1 MFRKDTTADYRAGA
15 SNSGVKI
22 DVDADNLLGRQFS
35 ELEKKN
41 LPFVVMQAVN
51 ATAYEIRETWKR
63 SALRVFD
70 RPTPTTRNAV
80 LYAKATK
87 DRLYAQIFLR
97 NEALKGTA
105 PDKYLQAQVLG
116 GERGTKGFERLLQKK
131 GLMPAG
137 AFAVAGRR
145 ATLDQYGNVSSGQIR
160 QILSQ
165 MQAGAE
171 QGYVSNESNESRE
184 KRQRREARK
193 FGRTYT
199 YFVLKKRRGRLL
211 PGLYERSND
220 RSRAIRSIFIFAT
233 RATYRPRYD
242 IFAQAQRQWD
252 KLMPFYF
259 SRELEKALQ
268 SSMYRV
274 RP

>member
-1 MFRKDTTADYRAGA
+1 
-15 SNSGVKI
+15 
-22 DVDADNLLGRQFS
+22 
-35 ELEKKN
+35 
-41 LPFVVMQAVN
+41 
-51 ATAYEIRETWKR
+51 
-63 SALRVFD
+63 
-70 RPTPTTRNAV
+70 
-80 LYAKATK
+80 
-87 DRLYAQIFLR
+87 
-97 NEALKGTA
+97 
-105 PDKYLQAQVLG
+105 
-116 GERGTKGFERLLQKK
+116 
-131 GLMPAG
+131 MPAG
-137 AFAVAGRR
+137 TFAVAGRR
-145 ATLDQYGNVSSGQIR
+145 ATLDQYGNVPSGQIR

-165 MQAGAE
+165 MQAGGE
-171 QGYVSNESNESRE
+171 QGYVSNETNESRD

-193 FGRTYT
+193 FGRTYS

-220 RSRAIRSIFIFAT
+220 RSRAIRSIFIFTT

-259 SRELEKALQ
+259 NRELEKALQ